1 MRGLRFGGPV
11 DSCRPVSDSGIAGSK
26 GCGAAVCR
34 VVERDLAASPQDP
47 RLVRRW
53 AAGVLQD
60 WELGS
65 ELDRALLVLNELVT
79 NALVHSPGGGLCR
92 LTVDGGALEV
102 LVTDHGSGPP
112 RRALR
117 AATDVPEAPSWE
129 RPGGRGLQIVAAM
142 SDSWGLVLPDGG
154 AGVWARWQVAPGWPY
169 AAGCVCRDEA
179 DEDGVPL
186 ASGGTAVAMPGPW
199 EDAGRAAQH

>member
-1 MRGLRFGGPV
+1 M
-11 DSCRPVSDSGIAGSK
+11 SDSGIAGPK

-34 VVERDLAASPQDP
+34 VAERDLAASPQDP
-47 RLVRRW
+47 RHVRRW
-53 AAGVLQD
+53 AAGVLAD

-65 ELDRALLVLNELVT
+65 ELDRTLLVLNELVT

-92 LTVDGGALEV
+92 ITVDGGAIEV

-117 AATDVPEAPSWE
+117 AATDLPEPPSWE

-142 SDSWGLVLPDGG
+142 SDSWGLAFADGG
-154 AGVWARWQVAPGWPY
+154 AGVWARWRLTEGWPH
-169 AAGCVCRDEA
+169 AADCVCGRASRDGA
-179 DEDGVPL
+179 GQDAVAL
-186 ASGGTAVAMPGPW
+186 ASGGAAVAMPGPW
-199 EDAGRAAQH
+199 EEHAQAEARSAEGR